1 MSTESSQ
8 SAAQD
13 VTMLDQSPATA
24 PSPPGLAPDAERP
37 RARRPAWLVPAV
49 ALGIGF
55 AGGVINSTMLH
66 QEPAPV
72 ASTPAPPTERGV
84 ALPEALASRAGIRTE
99 PVEVESV
106 VPTIDVVGH
115 VEFDSTLVADI
126 GGRLE
131 GRVVAVHVE
140 LGHRVEV
147 DTPIVSIEGP
157 DLGEAAADLLEARAE
172 LVAASSHADRQETL
186 RREQL
191 TTATEHEAATAGRT
205 ALQARVRGAEQ
216 RLAALGLAPSAIT
229 ASTQGRAI
237 PRRITLR
244 SPIAGEVVERHV
256 HLGAVVDPTEPMVR
270 IADLSSVWIVL
281 SLFER
286 DLGRV
291 HTGDRVEVL
300 SEAHPGTTFEGTIT
314 HVGAIVD
321 DETRT
326 ADVRVAVD
334 NVDRRLR
341 PGQFVHA
348 TVHLSHESR
357 SDAILLPQSAISQIQ
372 GQPSVFVRIGP
383 ERYDFRPLELAGLHG
398 ARVEVRRGL
407 AGGDEVVVEGA
418 FALKSEL
425 ER

>member
-8 SAAQD
+8 SASQD
-13 VTMLDQSPATA
+13 LAMLDQSPATA
-24 PSPPGLAPDAERP
+24 AAPRGPDAERP
-37 RARRPAWLVPAV
+37 KTRPAWVVPAI
-49 ALGIGF
+49 ALGVGF
-55 AGGVINSTMLH
+55 TGGVINTSVLR

-84 ALPEALASRAGIRTE
+84 ALPEALASRAGIRTV

-106 VPTIDVVGH
+106 VPTIEVVGH
-115 VEFDSTLVADI
+115 VEFDSARVADI

-172 LVAASSHADRQETL
+172 LVAATSHADRQEAL

-191 TTATEHEAATAGRT
+191 TTATEQEAATAGRI
-205 ALQARVRGAEQ
+205 ALEARVRGAEQ
-216 RLAALGLAPSAIT
+216 RLAALGLAPGAIT

-237 PRRITLR
+237 PRGITLR

-270 IADLSSVWIVL
+270 IADLSSVWVVL

-300 SEAHPGTTFEGTIT
+300 SEAHPGATFEGTIT

-357 SDAILLPQSAISQIQ
+357 NDAILLPESAISQIQ
-372 GQPSVFVRIGP
+372 GQPSVFVRVGP

-398 ARVEVRRGL
+398 TRVEVRRGL
-407 AGGDEVVVEGA
+407 AVGDEVVVEGA